1 MSYFTSSIHSGRS
14 LGTGTNNLGR
24 ALQTD
29 DELLVGGKD
38 VRQQL
43 LIFFLCLRFLLGSAR
58 VHCRPE

>member
-1 MSYFTSSIHSGRS
+1 MYSSSSIHIECS
-14 LGTGTNNLGR
+14 LGTGTNNFGR

-43 LIFFLCLRFLLGSAR
+43 LKISSRLTSLLDFAGI
-58 VHCRPE
+58 HCRLE